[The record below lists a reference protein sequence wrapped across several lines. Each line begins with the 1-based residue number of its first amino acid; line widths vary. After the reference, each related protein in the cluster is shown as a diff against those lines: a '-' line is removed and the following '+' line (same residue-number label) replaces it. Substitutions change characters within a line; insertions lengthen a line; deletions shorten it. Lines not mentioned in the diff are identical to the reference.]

1 MEVGRPPRRLK
12 RLSPP
17 AAGPRPDGDLHR
29 GDRGSICLFLAPR
42 AGLGRRGTEPQ
53 ASGRKKGNR
62 KPRASSQGTPG
73 SPGSPSLQNGGHS
86 PCLGDVGPQ
95 VPTGRRRR
103 RILNRSSC
111 LVRQH
116 LSHDLP
122 CILSWSSVEGL
133 SRASWVGRGELPP
146 RRTCG

>member
-29 GDRGSICLFLAPR
+29 GDRGSIRLFLAPR

-73 SPGSPSLQNGGHS
+73 SPAFSQPAERGPLSLPRRCRAPGPHWPKTTTNLQPKQLPRKTTLVSLTICPASSP
-86 PCLGDVGPQ
+86 
-95 VPTGRRRR
+95 GRR
-103 RILNRSSC
+103 LKVSAE
-111 LVRQH
+111 
-116 LSHDLP
+116 P
-122 CILSWSSVEGL
+122 AGWG
-133 SRASWVGRGELPP
+133 GEN
-146 RRTCG
+146 